1 MKEAELVAQA
11 KKGDEESFR
20 ILVENNM
27 KKIFKL
33 AYQYAGNHHDAEDIS
48 QEAFIRAYNSL
59 NSFRGESSFST
70 WIYRITIN
78 CCLNFRRKRGN
89 FREESLDSIIE
100 KYSDGYKQLK
110 NHVRGFNPEKQIF
123 EKEMMYKVGEALE
136 CLSNKQKIIFVLKH
150 YQHLS
155 IKEIGKTLGC
165 AEGTIKKQLFRA
177 VTGIRKQLN
186 GII

>member
-11 KKGDEESFR
+11 KEGNEESFR
-20 ILVENNM
+20 FLVENNM

-70 WIYRITIN
+70 WIYRIAIN
-78 CCLNFRRKRGN
+78 CCLNFKRRKGN
-89 FREESLDSIIE
+89 FREESFDLLKE
-100 KYSDGYKQLK
+100 KYNDGYKQLRMHYK
-110 NHVRGFNPEKQIF
+110 SFNPEKQIF
-123 EKEMMYKVGEALE
+123 EKEMMDKVGEALE
-136 CLSNKQKIIFVLKH
+136 CLSNKQRIIFILRH
-150 YQHLS
+150 YQHLP
-155 IKEIGKTLGC
+155 IKEIGKRLGC

>member
-11 KKGDEESFR
+11 KEGNEESFR
-20 ILVENNM
+20 FLVENNM

-33 AYQYAGNHHDAEDIS
+33 AYQYVGNHHDAEDIS

-70 WIYRITIN
+70 WIYRIAIN
-78 CCLNFRRKRGN
+78 CCLNFKRRKGN
-89 FREESLDSIIE
+89 FREESFDLLKE
-100 KYSDGYKQLK
+100 KNNDGYKQLRMHYK
-110 NHVRGFNPEKQIF
+110 SFNPEKQIF
-123 EKEMMYKVGEALE
+123 EKEMMDKVGEALE
-136 CLSNKQKIIFVLKH
+136 CLSNKQRIIFILRH
-150 YQHLS
+150 YQHLP
-155 IKEIGKTLGC
+155 IKEIGKRLGC